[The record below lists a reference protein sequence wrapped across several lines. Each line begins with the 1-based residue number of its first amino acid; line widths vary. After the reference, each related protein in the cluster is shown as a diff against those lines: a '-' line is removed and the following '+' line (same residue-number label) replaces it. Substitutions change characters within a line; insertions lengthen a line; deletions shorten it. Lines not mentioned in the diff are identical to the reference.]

1 MLCNLQLVLFW
12 QKCIAVLT
20 SAGNAPVFAVEVW
33 PYLTSLP
40 SCLYIPSDA
49 CPRMTEAVVRRL
61 TPRIPPGP
69 PRATDPEAA
78 DRTAAPPAGPFHAP
92 LATCTSVQWGLNMLL
107 EPNSGTV

>member
-1 MLCNLQLVLFW
+1 MTQWAINAYAFVFNDTATTEIYTLSLHDALP
-12 QKCIAVLT
+12 ISA
-20 SAGNAPVFAVEVW
+20 AGNAPVFAVEVW

-40 SCLYIPSDA
+40 ICLYTPSDA

-78 DRTAAPPAGPFHAP
+78 DLTAAPPAVPFHAP
-92 LATCTSVQWGLNMLL
+92 LATCS
-107 EPNSGTV
+107 